1 MKKGPAALGIILILL
16 SAFLMIASNI
26 TYGGTYY
33 NWESDSNVVELSNSW
48 NISRILNNEEWF
60 RLEIV
65 TPQDWNDQLQ
75 PSEADV
81 PYPYKPVFIN
91 ITSPDGKE
99 SEIYSEFILVN
110 TQAPLVLYNITVTET
125 HGITGLHFEPP
136 LYGSKGG
143 IVAKTL
149 SAGNFTARVV
159 AVLGGGGPPFTLR
172 LRTGALVTEKVSY
185 FYLLYPGI
193 ALLVGSVTLTIYGFR
208 KKK

>member
-1 MKKGPAALGIILILL
+1 MKKGLAAFGIILIFL
-16 SAFLMIASNI
+16 SAFLIIASNI
-26 TYGGTYY
+26 NYGGTYY
-33 NWESDSNVVELSNSW
+33 EWESDSSVVELGNSW
-48 NISRILNNEEWF
+48 NISRILNEEEWF

-75 PSEADV
+75 PSEPNI

-91 ITSPDGKE
+91 ITSPDGQE
-99 SEIYSEFILVN
+99 SEIYCDFILVN

-125 HGITGLHFEPP
+125 HGITGVHFEPP
-136 LYGSKGG
+136 LYGSKSGV
-143 IVAKTL
+143 VAKTL
-149 SAGNFTARVV
+149 LAGNYTARVV

-193 ALLVGSVTLTIYGFR
+193 ALFIGSVALTIYGFR
-208 KKK
+208 KRK

>member
-33 NWESDSNVVELSNSW
+33 EWESDSSVVELSNSW
-48 NISRILNNEEWF
+48 NISRILNDEEWF

-65 TPQDWNDQLQ
+65 TPQDWNSLLQ
-75 PSEADV
+75 PAEADV
-81 PYPYKPVFIN
+81 PYPYKPFFVN

-99 SEIYSEFILVN
+99 SEIYCEFIMLD
-110 TQAPLVLYNITVTET
+110 TQAPLVIYNITATET
-125 HGITGLHFEPP
+125 HGITGVHFEPP

-149 SAGNFTARVV
+149 VEGNFTARVT
-159 AVLGGGGPPFTLR
+159 AVLGGGGPPFTIR
-172 LRTGALVTEKVSY
+172 LRTGELLTEKVNY
-185 FYLLYPGI
+185 FYLLYPGM
-193 ALLVGSVTLTIYGFR
+193 ALFVGSLVLTIYGFR
-208 KKK
+208 KK